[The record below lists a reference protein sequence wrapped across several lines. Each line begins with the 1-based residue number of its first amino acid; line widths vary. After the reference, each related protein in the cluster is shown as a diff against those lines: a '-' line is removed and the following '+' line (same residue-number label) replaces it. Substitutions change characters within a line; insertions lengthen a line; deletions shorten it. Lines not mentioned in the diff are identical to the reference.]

1 MTFATRRVN
10 PGPWTPIMQAQGQ
23 IGPDGKVPVLALLG
37 LSGQMVLGRFFAVN
51 GLTDAQKIDYLGYRE
66 SRSPTVAQLTTYKAR
81 PLNGVAFTAPYLH
94 NGSVQSIYE
103 LLLPAA
109 QRLKQFYVG
118 SKKYDVE
125 KLGYR
130 SIKGNTGVLF
140 DTTLLGNSNAGHE
153 YGTDL
158 TDHQRVAV
166 IEYIKTL

>member
-1 MTFATRRVN
+1 MV
-10 PGPWTPIMQAQGQ
+10 
-23 IGPDGKVPVLALLG
+23 GPDGKVPVLALLG

-81 PLNGVAFTAPYLH
+81 PLNGIAFTAPYLH
-94 NGSVQSIYE
+94 NGSVSSIYE
-103 LLLPAA
+103 LLLPAS
-109 QRLKQFYVG
+109 QRMARFWVG
-118 SKKYDVE
+118 GKKYDVE

-130 SIKGNTGVLF
+130 SIKGPNGVEL
-140 DTTLLGNSNAGHE
+140 DTTLVGNSNAGHE

-158 TDHQRVAV
+158 SDQERYAV